1 MALNSNMSVISART
15 SRTALSSILKTYSPS
30 ERDKTK
36 NVIINRVRFEMP
48 KQKGILEV
56 VAAVEERRNYDP
68 MNEFV
73 SFLTE
78 NDLEVSKESEC
89 VVIGN

>member
-36 NVIINRVRFEMP
+36 NTIINRVRFEMP

-56 VAAVEERRNYDP
+56 VAAVAERRNYDP

-73 SFLTE
+73 SFLSE
-78 NDLEVSKESEC
+78 NELEVSKESE
-89 VVIGN
+89 